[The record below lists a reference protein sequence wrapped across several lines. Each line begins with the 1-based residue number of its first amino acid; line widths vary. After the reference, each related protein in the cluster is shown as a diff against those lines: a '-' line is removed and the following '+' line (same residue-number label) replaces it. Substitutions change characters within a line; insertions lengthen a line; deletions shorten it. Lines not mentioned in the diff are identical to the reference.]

1 MLWSV
6 ELSYYGSVIINTIIP
21 LSQVDSLPPRQIG
34 KQALDFSRLQKLKIK
49 SSDGFVIPTETI
61 KQIAHHNDLY
71 HKINLIEETA
81 DWDNEFT
88 SKANFKKIRSLIA
101 NQKIPSDIAEAIAKR
116 TEKLLEK
123 NEFLQVHSLE
133 NNLDNISGS
142 TNLLESILE
151 VWSLDYAKGGELTQP
166 ILVLTQS
173 QPYASGVVKID
184 RLKKNLIQIKAVLGV
199 YDKKLGPANKPDR
212 FEINLSSMTIVSR
225 HLNPRKVALKRVL
238 DDLKT
243 VKIKDQNVAAIT
255 DSQALKI
262 ANFCQKFNRQTL
274 GRRKLF
280 FEIKNDQI
288 SITKIFE
295 PSKKTNQDSELI
307 LLGKSVTG
315 GYIEGFVQVVKTP
328 QDAHSFITGSILVK
342 KNLDHLDHNLI
353 LKASALIIEEKTLS
367 PTLIS
372 LINEHHVPCVVGA
385 DFATAKLYTNQKIV
399 LDAGAG
405 RLLKPTIVAQ
415 PTTSSH
421 TITKVYLS
429 AGNPYKTDQYGEKTE
444 GIFLKSDYA
453 IAFIG
458 VHPNH
463 VLRNQKQQFVDNLS
477 HAVKTFVNKKPENF
491 FYRACNLNSQ
501 ELSSLSNS
509 HNYEKFE
516 QNPYLGT
523 RGALKI
529 LEDETLFIAEL
540 HTVNSVANHEKRA
553 INFVLPW
560 VRTATELAI
569 LFKKIDQTIPEHPY
583 LKFWLQLNT
592 PANVFNLNEFL
603 HLPIAGI
610 TVQAKTIHDL
620 TYGLDPD
627 NPDLER
633 YYTFDNHLMGSML
646 ENIAQTI
653 KASKLYTGQID
664 RTLPVVLKLNHYYS
678 EMVTLATQLG
688 LRAVVVKPSLFA
700 IVKQQIVATQ
710 NQILK

>member
-1 MLWSV
+1 M
-6 ELSYYGSVIINTIIP
+6 IINTVIP
-21 LSQVDSLPPRQIG
+21 LAQVDSLPPRQVG

-71 HKINLIEETA
+71 HKISLIEETG

-88 SKANFKKIRSLIA
+88 SKANFKKIRNLIT
-101 NQKIPSDIAEAIAKR
+101 NQKIPAEIAEAIVKK

-123 NEFLQVHSLE
+123 SEFLQVHALE
-133 NNLDNISGS
+133 NNLDNINGS
-142 TNLLESILE
+142 VNLLESFLA
-151 VWSLDYAKGGELTQP
+151 VWSLDYVKGGDLTQP

-173 QPYASGVVKID
+173 QPDASGVVKID
-184 RLKKNLIQIKAVLGV
+184 RLKKNIIQIKAVVGV
-199 YDKKLGPANKPDR
+199 YDRQLGPTNKPDR

-225 HLNPRKVALKRVL
+225 HLNPRKVVLKRVL

-243 VKIKDQNVAAIT
+243 VKAKDQNVAAIT
-255 DSQALKI
+255 DDQALKI
-262 ANFCQKFNRQTL
+262 ASACQKFNRQTL

-288 SITKIFE
+288 LITKIFE

-307 LLGKSVTG
+307 LLGQSVTG
-315 GYIEGFVQVVKTP
+315 GYIEGFIQVVKTP
-328 QDAHSFITGSILVK
+328 TDARSFVTGSILVK
-342 KNLDHLDHNLI
+342 KHLDHLDHSLV
-353 LKASALIIEEKTLS
+353 LKASAIVIEEKTLS
-367 PTLIS
+367 PALIS
-372 LINEHHVPCVVGA
+372 LISEHHVPCIVGA
-385 DFATAKLYTNQKIV
+385 DFATTKLYSNQKV
-399 LDAGAG
+399 VVDAGAG
-405 RLLKPTIVAQ
+405 RLLKPTLVVQ

-421 TITKVYLS
+421 TITKVFLS
-429 AGNPYKTDQYGEKTE
+429 AGNPYKTDQYSDHSE

-463 VLRNQKQQFVDNLS
+463 VLRTQKQQFVDNLS
-477 HAVKTFVNKKPENF
+477 HAVKTFLVKKPESF

-501 ELSSLSNS
+501 ELSSLSNAQ
-509 HNYEKFE
+509 NYEKIE
-516 QNPYLGT
+516 HNPYLGT

-529 LEDETLFIAEL
+529 LEDETLFVAEL
-540 HTVNSVANHEKRA
+540 QTVNVVATREKKA

-560 VRTATELAI
+560 VRTASELAI
-569 LFKKIDQTIPEHPY
+569 LFKKIDQAVPEHPY

-592 PANVFNLNEFL
+592 PANVLNLNEYL
-603 HLPIAGI
+603 HLPIAGV

-633 YYTFDNHLMGSML
+633 YYTFDNHLMISML
-646 ENIAQTI
+646 ENIAQAV
-653 KASKLYTGQID
+653 KQSKLYTGQID

-678 EMVTLATQLG
+678 EMVTSAAQLG

-700 IVKQQIVATQ
+700 IVKQQIIATQ